1 VPEDEN
7 ILPTNLP
14 PRGLSRVQSAA
25 YLGVSPWLFDEM
37 VADGRMPKPIR
48 INARVLWDRL
58 QLDAAF
64 ARLSHE
70 QSIPDEWSTP
80 EL

>member
-1 VPEDEN
+1 
-7 ILPTNLP
+7 
-14 PRGLSRVQSAA
+14 
-25 YLGVSPWLFDEM
+25 VSPWLFDEM